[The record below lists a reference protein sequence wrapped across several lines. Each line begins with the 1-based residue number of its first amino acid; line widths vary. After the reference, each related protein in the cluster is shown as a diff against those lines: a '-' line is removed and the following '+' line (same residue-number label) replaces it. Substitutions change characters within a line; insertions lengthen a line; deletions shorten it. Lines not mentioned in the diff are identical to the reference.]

1 MILFG
6 ILITK
11 RSILLSLASSGNLK
25 YDWVISTIEMLTFLP
40 LINSSVTFELS
51 FFLLIIQAII
61 SKTINTLYFFPKL
74 YYSTFL

>member
-40 LINSSVTFELS
+40 LINSSVSNF
-51 FFLLIIQAII
+51 
-61 SKTINTLYFFPKL
+61 
-74 YYSTFL
+74 